1 MDKNIFIL
9 LKISNQKKYNQ
20 YIINKYYLSYFYN
33 FLFIPVM
40 RNHIKISDARKIPN
54 LIKFSTSSFE
64 QWMDP
69 TINVFIENM
78 RLLQYDSIY
87 A

>member
-1 MDKNIFIL
+1 MDKNIL

-20 YIINKYYLSYFYN
+20 YIINN
-33 FLFIPVM
+33 FLLIPVM

-64 QWMDP
+64 Q
-69 TINVFIENM
+69 
-78 RLLQYDSIY
+78 
-87 A
+87 